1 MNKAL
6 GIIWIGLANLCWLLS
21 SIPGWLAF
29 QLASRRVKRTQLA
42 LFRRIIKT
50 NAATR
55 FGRAH
60 HFDALSDVK
69 DFQTLPLSE
78 YEDYEDFIK
87 AIKAGETAVLTG
99 DTVEL
104 LQPTSGSTAATKL
117 IPYTRSLKAEF
128 KAAVDPW
135 IASMYLA
142 HPSILWGRHY
152 WSISPATPCSAD
164 ASSRVRIGFA
174 DDTEYLGGIQSILA
188 RALFALPPEFSQL
201 TDHDAFEYLTL
212 LFLCREK
219 NLRVISVWHPSF
231 LTVLLK
237 ALPQH
242 FPSIIHDIESAAI
255 SGEIKIDPELRRTLV
270 SRLRPDVKRAQ
281 ELCQLD
287 VSTDAGRGA
296 VWPRLRIISCWTD
309 GISEPWLTELTRCFP
324 QATIQ
329 GKGLTATE
337 GIVSFPFGASGRTI
351 CAVRSHFLEFIDV
364 TTGNARCAWE
374 LEEGQE
380 YSVVLTSGG
389 GLYRYRLHDTVRVTG
404 YDHQTPYIKFVARD
418 NIVSNLVGEK
428 LNGKHVEESIRK
440 IENTL
445 GFHSRFAMLAPVEK
459 EGNAQ
464 YVLFVQAAKEPAPDF
479 QIVSQ
484 LMEDELSRN
493 YHYQHARNISQLQ
506 HLKVFRIDGSQ
517 DADVVYRRH
526 FLEQG
531 AKSGEIKFNA
541 LSLDHTW
548 ADEFPGEFITGELLQ
563 AKTTA
568 FGHATLQGSDLPAG
582 GR

>member
-1 MNKAL
+1 MNKSP

-42 LFRRIIKT
+42 LLQRIIRT
-50 NAATR
+50 NAATK
-55 FGRAH
+55 FGQAH
-60 HFDALSDVK
+60 HFDALSIVK

-78 YEDYEDFIK
+78 YEDYEGFISE
-87 AIKAGETAVLTG
+87 IKAGTTAVLTS
-99 DTVEL
+99 DPVEL

-142 HPSILWGRHY
+142 HPSLLWGRHY
-152 WSISPATPCSAD
+152 WSISPATLCPAD
-164 ASSRVRIGFA
+164 DLSRVRIGFA
-174 DDTEYLGGIQSILA
+174 DDTEYLGGIQRFLA

-201 TDHDAFEYLTL
+201 TGHDAFEYLTL

-231 LTVLLK
+231 LTALLK
-237 ALPQH
+237 TLPQH
-242 FPSIIHDIESAAI
+242 VQSIIHDIESAAI
-255 SGEIKIDPELRRTLV
+255 SGEVKLDPELRRTLV
-270 SRLRPDVKRAQ
+270 SRLRPDAKRAQ
-281 ELCQLD
+281 DLRQLD
-287 VSTDAGRGA
+287 VSTGAGRCA
-296 VWPRLRIISCWTD
+296 LWPHLRIISCWTD
-309 GISEPWLTELTRCFP
+309 GISEPWLTELIRCFP

-337 GIVSFPFGASGRTI
+337 GIVSFPFGDSGRTI
-351 CAVRSHFLEFIDV
+351 CAVRSHFFEFIDV
-364 TTGNARCAWE
+364 ATGHARCAWE

-389 GLYRYRLHDTVRVTG
+389 GLYRYRLHDIVRVTG
-404 YDHQTPYIKFVARD
+404 YDHQAPYLKFVARD

-440 IENTL
+440 IENAL
-445 GFHSRFAMLAPVEK
+445 GFHFRFAMIAPVEK
-459 EGNAQ
+459 EGDAL
-464 YVLFVQAAKEPAPDF
+464 YVLFAQAAEESTPDF
-479 QIVSQ
+479 QSVSQ
-484 LMEDELSRN
+484 LMEAELNRN
-493 YHYQHARNISQLQ
+493 YHYQHARNLSQLQ
-506 HLKVFRIDGSQ
+506 HLKVFSIDGSR

-526 FLEQG
+526 CLEQG
-531 AKSGEIKFNA
+531 TKSGEIKFNA
-541 LSLDHTW
+541 LSVDRTW
-548 ADEFPGEFITGELLQ
+548 DEEFPGKYITGE
-563 AKTTA
+563 
-568 FGHATLQGSDLPAG
+568 
-582 GR
+582 